1 VRKVLTLVLAL
12 VALGIVPG
20 LSVAQE
26 SRQAVRAEEAVVRPV
41 VDGEIP
47 CPVPV
52 HINLTAPPPTTP
64 TPDPADFP
72 AGTQSANFGG
82 TSINQ
87 DFKDTFHWK
96 LPGDCCQIISG
107 KLTLRYKALQGGSA
121 GSPTSAN
128 DRVSIIKN
136 GSAVLTQP
144 LYTGA
149 VATGFTTTKTLSL
162 TPAML
167 TNNRLSFGVEDDTS
181 VLSASLE
188 VVACCLRK

>member
-1 VRKVLTLVLAL
+1 MRKVLTLVLAL
-12 VALGIVPG
+12 VALGIAAG

-26 SRQAVRAEEAVVRPV
+26 SRQAVEGGVVPPV
-41 VDGEIP
+41 VDGGIP

-52 HINLTAPPPTTP
+52 HINLTKPPPTTP
-64 TPDPADFP
+64 TPDPADFH